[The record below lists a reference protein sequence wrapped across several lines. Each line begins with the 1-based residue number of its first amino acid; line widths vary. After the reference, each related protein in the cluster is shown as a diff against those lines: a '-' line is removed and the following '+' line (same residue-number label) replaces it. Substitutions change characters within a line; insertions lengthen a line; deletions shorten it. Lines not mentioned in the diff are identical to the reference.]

1 MRINLNKK
9 LLIFI
14 IFFLVFCSFGQLIV
28 SKDLEF
34 DYPDIPGVQKPT
46 SIYTPITVYF
56 KYVYNFSIIMA
67 GSLTFVLFVL
77 GGIKYL
83 FSTGKPEK
91 MADARSQITNAL
103 LGFIIIFSSH
113 LFLRTINPKLVQ
125 FPSFSWSPI
134 TNEPID
140 PLKLE
145 GFKYYFIEMPIGT
158 LITKEYTGSSFLTY
172 PDEKDPP
179 CDCPKYQNAFQNVEE
194 YPGDFQGG
202 LHGRRL
208 KRIHEVAEMAVPL
221 AKKMM
226 ELIDELKKLTDQCDC
241 TNCVCQANCVP
252 SGPSTCVNAGGQ
264 CNGEICK
271 EETKEEIKCQQVLI
285 EYFSGAYKAFLD
297 DYSEL
302 VKNKDYQGNS
312 YWYSPKAV
320 ELRAKIEE
328 CKAKGKISQEEID
341 EIEKLI
347 DDSSEVENKGTQSPK
362 TKPPERDVQ
371 TNIFHLEAI
380 FNSLLEFKENINP
393 YSQKFGSL
401 DFLSWHGMIK
411 FQAETQLTEKKT
423 SAGSSGEVIT
433 KPHIVVGTNV
443 NQEVKTSEDPTLFYI
458 FDPINFEKNVD
469 ELVTSFN
476 IIFKNKKSFFISEV
490 LAEESDDKDELD
502 ELLQTKTKC
511 SRMIEIPIGKTIDE
525 ALKLI
530 EDILRELKNIWE
542 KGHKQIKN
550 GEEMRKLAD
559 KLMVEE
565 SCKKYCEAK
574 CICTNPCHST
584 EENPCTE
591 CLACK
596 CYCEPNA
603 ELLAIKDQINELNE
617 NTKRA
622 YESIKESFEKLDS
635 KKAINKDNCC
645 SDKLGNC
652 RNENDQLILDKIKE
666 KKYTLKS
673 KLVEIQKLLNRSR
686 EVVNLNRE
694 KNEGKSVY
702 EMLIHEFLKMD
713 PPLAEKRELT
723 NFLADE
729 KLDLTNCDVL
739 YAETRAI
746 AESKEEQKALVNCK
760 VARGE
765 AGDFLADPIRTEDDE
780 SCSPDP
786 LLDCDYF
793 NPAKERKKRPFCC
806 YCFDEDISK
815 KGYDAQNYRLPPT
828 VKYDPIL
835 EGFIP
840 ANSNQERNLAN
851 NLYCCVIPY
860 EGY

>member
-1 MRINLNKK
+1 
-9 LLIFI
+9 
-14 IFFLVFCSFGQLIV
+14 
-28 SKDLEF
+28 
-34 DYPDIPGVQKPT
+34 
-46 SIYTPITVYF
+46 
-56 KYVYNFSIIMA
+56 MA
-67 GSLTFVLFVL
+67 GSLTFVLFIL

-83 FSTGKPEK
+83 FSTGKPDA
-91 MADARSQITNAL
+91 MADARGQITNAL

-125 FPSFSWSPI
+125 FPIFSPFEI
-134 TNEPID
+134 KNGTID
-140 PLKLE
+140 PLDLKE
-145 GFKYYFIEMPIGT
+145 FKYYFIEMPIGT
-158 LITKEYTGSSFLTY
+158 LITKEYTASSFVTY

-179 CDCPKYQNAFQNVEE
+179 CDCPQYQNAFQKVEE

-226 ELIDELKKLTDQCDC
+226 ELIDGLKQLTDQCDC
-241 TNCVCQANCVP
+241 VNCKCQANCVP
-252 SGPSTCVNAGGQ
+252 SGPSTCENAGGE
-264 CNGEICK
+264 CNGEICT
-271 EETKEEIKCQQVLI
+271 EETKEDIECQKILI

-312 YWYSPKAV
+312 YWHSPKAA

-328 CKAKGKISQEEID
+328 CKAKGKITQEEID

-380 FNSLLEFKENINP
+380 FNSLLDLKESINP
-393 YSQKFGSL
+393 YSQRFGSL
-401 DFLSWHGMIK
+401 DFLSWNGMIK
-411 FQAETQLTEKKT
+411 FQAETQLSERKT
-423 SAGSSGEVIT
+423 GGGSSGNIIT
-433 KPHIVVGTNV
+433 KPHIVTGTNV
-443 NQEVKTSEDPTLFYI
+443 NQEVKTSEDPALFYI
-458 FDPINFEKNVD
+458 FDPVNFEGEVD
-469 ELVTSFN
+469 PAITSYN
-476 IIFKNKKSFFISEV
+476 EPTNRKKSSFLPEV
-490 LAEESDDKDELD
+490 LASDSDSDDLD
-502 ELLQTKTKC
+502 ELLQTRTKC
-511 SRMIEIPIGKTIDE
+511 SRMVEVPIGKTIDE
-525 ALKLI
+525 ALKLM

-550 GEEMRKLAD
+550 GEEMGKLAD

-565 SCKKYCEAK
+565 SCKKYCDVK
-574 CICTNPCHST
+574 CICTSPCHPT

-591 CLACK
+591 CLSCVCK
-596 CYCEPNA
+596 CEPNA
-603 ELLAIKDQINELNE
+603 ELLAIKAQINSLNE
-617 NTKRA
+617 DTKKA

-645 SDKLGNC
+645 SDNLGNC
-652 RNENDQLILDKIKE
+652 RNEAGELIVDKIKE

-673 KLVEIQKLLNRSR
+673 KLIEIQKVLNRSR

-702 EMLIHEFLKMD
+702 EMLIRELLEMK
-713 PPLAEKRELT
+713 PPLAEKKELT
-723 NFLADE
+723 NLLAAE

-739 YAETRAI
+739 YAETKAI
-746 AESKEEQKALVNCK
+746 GESKEEQKSLINCK

-765 AGDFLADPIRTEDDE
+765 AGDFLADPIRTDDDE
-780 SCSPDP
+780 ICTPDP

-806 YCFDEDISK
+806 YCFDEDISE
-815 KGYDAQNYRLPPT
+815 KGYGAQSYRMPPS
-828 VKYDPIL
+828 
-835 EGFIP
+835 G
-840 ANSNQERNLAN
+840 NLAN